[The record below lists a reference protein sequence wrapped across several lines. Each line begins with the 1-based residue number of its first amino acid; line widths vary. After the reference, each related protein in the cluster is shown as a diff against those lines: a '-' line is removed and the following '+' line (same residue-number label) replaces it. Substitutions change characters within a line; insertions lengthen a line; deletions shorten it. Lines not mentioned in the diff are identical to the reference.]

1 MRKFTRKA
9 FTLVEILIVVVILGI
24 LAAIVVPQFTS
35 ATQDAQTGNIR
46 AQLKSLQNQVELFKA
61 RSTDGQYPDLV
72 ADGWDVMIDPNADGD
87 FTDGYIKSAPKNPF
101 NNSTTVAAAV
111 AEGNG
116 WHYDQATGVLG
127 ACYYD
132 ESTDALT
139 PDTP

>member
-1 MRKFTRKA
+1 
-9 FTLVEILIVVVILGI
+9 
-24 LAAIVVPQFTS
+24 
-35 ATQDAQTGNIR
+35 
-46 AQLKSLQNQVELFKA
+46 
-61 RSTDGQYPDLV
+61 
-72 ADGWDVMIDPNADGD
+72 MIDPNADGD

-101 NNSTTVAAAV
+101 NGSTTVAAAA

-139 PDTP
+139 PETP